1 MPSLPDLPTELL
13 MEIVS
18 YYPELYLFFDACTY
32 GVPHEQFSG
41 KDSLRAL
48 SQTSRVL
55 RDIFLPALWSRAHAC
70 FTSRNRPKRKIKTRA
85 KMLERRMRGIRNTTY
100 IVPYIHSLCITL
112 EECNMYN
119 WQPMAEFIRVLDLLP
134 NLREL
139 TILQLSA
146 EMVPV
151 FQTSCDGKI
160 FPSVLRLALSDGG
173 LAPLLRYFPNV
184 QTLTCYWYTCGA
196 IVAAAKEYCR
206 HVHTVNNMWLS
217 AELVKCLRD
226 AIPQLKQ
233 LSIWDTYNPDT
244 IRLLEGMD
252 NLSDLRIRH
261 PPEQRDFNDVVAAAR
276 HVLRTSRVDGRKELR
291 MQEFA
296 SAVTGMQKEVLIVVG
311 GAM

>member
-1 MPSLPDLPTELL
+1 SPVRSIPSTNPMPSLPDLPTELL

-18 YYPELYLFFDACTY
+18 YYPELYPAFDACTY
-32 GVPHEQFSG
+32 GVPHDQFSG

-55 RDIFLPALWSRAHAC
+55 RDIFLPALWSRVHAC

-85 KMLERRMRGIRNTTY
+85 KMLERRMKGIRNTTY
-100 IVPYIHSLCITL
+100 IVPSLSITL

-173 LAPLLRYFPNV
+173 SAPLLRYFPNV
-184 QTLTCYWYTCGA
+184 QTLTCHWYNSIA
-196 IVAAAKEYCR
+196 IVTAAKEYCR
-206 HVHTVNNMWLS
+206 HIHTVNNIRLS
-217 AELVKCLRD
+217 AEFVKCWLQS
-226 AIPQLKQ
+226 PCTMPSLM
-233 LSIWDTYNPDT
+233 SI
-244 IRLLEGMD
+244 
-252 NLSDLRIRH
+252 
-261 PPEQRDFNDVVAAAR
+261 
-276 HVLRTSRVDGRKELR
+276 
-291 MQEFA
+291 
-296 SAVTGMQKEVLIVVG
+296 
-311 GAM
+311 